1 MADTEGTEAA
11 QMEDATKSLEKEQPE
26 PMDEEQSIGI
36 LLVVC
41 APFTPQ
47 SRKLLRFCGCF
58 LRREVA
64 L

>member
-1 MADTEGTEAA
+1 MADSEGTEAA

-36 LLVVC
+36 LPVVC

-47 SRKLLRFCGCF
+47 SRKLLCFCGRF